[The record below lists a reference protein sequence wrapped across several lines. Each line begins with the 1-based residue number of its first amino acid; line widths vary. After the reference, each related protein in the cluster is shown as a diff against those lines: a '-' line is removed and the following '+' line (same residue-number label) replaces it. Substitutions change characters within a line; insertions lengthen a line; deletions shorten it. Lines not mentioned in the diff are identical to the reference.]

1 MLGAISN
8 SIGRAESVAAAV
20 QMLRSGGATYVIH
33 LGDIGGRHVLDA
45 LGGPLGVSCGF
56 VWGDRDRDRMG
67 LMRYGNSV
75 GVECLGLIS
84 DFEYEGQR
92 VVAIHGEDRKVLRR
106 LLDEQQYDL
115 ILVGHEMSIEDY
127 TVGKTRVLNPGPLH
141 GASSGDGS
149 AMLLDCASGKLKLL
163 PL

>member
-45 LGGPLGVSCGF
+45 LGGPLGVACGF

-92 VVAIHGEDRKVLRR
+92 VVAIHGEDRKAPRR
-106 LLDEQQYDL
+106 LSTSNNTTSSWWGMRCRSR
-115 ILVGHEMSIEDY
+115 I
-127 TVGKTRVLNPGPLH
+127 TRLEKPE
-141 GASSGDGS
+141 S
-149 AMLLDCASGKLKLL
+149 
-163 PL
+163 